1 MKKRLKLIEMTLS
14 KGYSIYRAA
23 KQLNISNS
31 TAKLIIKNYREQG
44 HIFQKKRLAATTTA
58 EPEPKL
64 EEKIE

>member
-1 MKKRLKLIEMTLS
+1 MTLS

-44 HIFQKKRLAATTTA
+44 HIFQKKPLVTAPTA
-58 EPEPKL
+58 EAEVKV
-64 EEKIE
+64 EEKL